1 MQPGVNKMN
10 PHVSV
15 EKLRVEAGPVGK
27 ANTIVHDVSFSLKR
41 GEVIALI
48 GESGSGKTTIA
59 LSLLGYAR
67 PGCRISGGAVKVGS
81 DNMAAM
87 TESQLARVRGR
98 KVAYVAQSAA
108 AAFNPSR
115 RIMDQVVESAL
126 MHGIM
131 SRAEAEK
138 KAIDL
143 FKQLSLPAP
152 DTIGRRYPHEVSGG
166 QLQRL
171 MAAMALI
178 CEPELIIFDEPTTAL
193 DVTTQVDVLKAFKA
207 VVKAFNTTAVYVSH
221 DLAVVAQIADQILVL
236 QQGKVM
242 ENNPTDIILNNAEH
256 AYTRQLLSAVQ
267 DSDTFQDNTPGKVV
281 IDVADIEAGYGKIT
295 KEGKPEIPILS
306 NISMKVRRGQ
316 TVGIIGESGSGKSTF
331 ARVIAGLLPAASG
344 TMLLNDKEL
353 PPAITDRSKRE
364 CQHIQMVFQN
374 ADTALNPAHKVGD
387 IIGRPLTFFHGLK
400 GFERKRR
407 VAELL
412 ELVKLPAALADRK
425 CGALSG
431 GQKQRINLAR
441 ALAAEPSVILCD
453 EVTSALD
460 TVVAA
465 AILDLLAELQAK
477 LNIAIV
483 FISHDISTVKSLC
496 DEIMVLFKGK
506 TVQYCTGKE
515 FAYGPYEPYTELL
528 LSSVPTLDP
537 NWLDTRQART

>member
-1 MQPGVNKMN
+1 MTAHVN
-10 PHVSV
+10 V
-15 EKLRVEAGPVGK
+15 EKLRVEAGPQGQAK
-27 ANTIVHDVSFSLKR
+27 TIVHDVSFTLKR
-41 GEVIALI
+41 GEVLALI

-67 PGCRISGGAVKVGS
+67 PGCRISGGAVHVGE

-87 TESQLARVRGR
+87 NAAQLADVRGR

-126 MHGIM
+126 MHGVM
-131 SRAEAEK
+131 SRSQAES
-138 KAIDL
+138 KAIEL
-143 FKQLSLPAP
+143 FKQLSLPSP
-152 DTIGRRYPHEVSGG
+152 QTIGRRYPHEVSGG

-193 DVTTQVDVLKAFKA
+193 DVTTQVDVLKAFKD
-207 VVKAFNTTAVYVSH
+207 VVKAYNTTAVYVSH

-236 QQGKVM
+236 QNGRMM
-242 ENNPTDIILNNAEH
+242 ENNPTATILNHAEH

-267 DSDTFQDNTPGKVV
+267 DSDSYKDNEPGEVV
-281 IDVADIEAGYGKIT
+281 IDIANIDAGYGKIS
-295 KEGKPEIPILS
+295 KDGKPEIPILS
-306 NISMKVRRGQ
+306 DISMRVRRGQ

-331 ARVIAGLLPAASG
+331 ARVIAGLLPAANG
-344 TMLLNDKEL
+344 TMLLNNKEL
-353 PPAITDRSKRE
+353 TPAIVDRSKDE
-364 CQHIQMVFQN
+364 CQQIQMVFQN

-387 IIGRPLTFFHGLK
+387 ILGRPLTFFHGLK
-400 GFERKRR
+400 GVARKQR

-412 ELVKLPAALADRK
+412 ELVKLPTDLADRK

-431 GQKQRINLAR
+431 GQKQRINLAL

-465 AILDLLAELQAK
+465 AILELLGELQAK

-496 DEIMVLFKGK
+496 DEIMVLYKGK
-506 TVQYCTGKE
+506 TVQYTSGKQ
-515 FAYGPYEPYTELL
+515 FASGPYEAYTELL
-528 LSSVPTLDP
+528 LNSVPTLDP
-537 NWLDTRQART
+537 TWLDSRQSRA